1 METVVD
7 HVIICVPDLES
18 SVDDFEERYGVSSV
32 AGGRHR
38 GHGTANRLVPLGDT
52 YLELAAVVDPDE
64 AARSAFGEWVAS
76 RSRHPGAHGLAVR
89 ADDFDAVC
97 TGLGLEPLAM
107 SRPAVDGEELRW
119 RVAGMEQLVTAGLPF
134 FIEWEIDPAQHP
146 GRIPA
151 SHARGDLALADVV
164 VRGDLGELRRWVGEI
179 DGVSLEQG
187 DPSIEYTLVPH

>member
-1 METVVD
+1 MKTVVD

-18 SVDDFEERYGVSSV
+18 SVHEFEERYGVSSV

-52 YLELAAVVDPDE
+52 YLELVAAVDRDE
-64 AARSAFGEWVAS
+64 AARSAFGAWVAG

-89 ADDFDAVC
+89 ADDFDGVC
-97 TGLGLEPLAM
+97 VRLGLQPLVM
-107 SRPAVDGEELRW
+107 SRPAVDGENLRW

-134 FIEWEIDPAQHP
+134 FIEWDIDPAHHP
-146 GRIPA
+146 GRIPV
-151 SHARGDLALADVV
+151 SHARGDLSLADVV
-164 VRGDLGELRRWVGEI
+164 LRGDLGELRRWVGEI

-187 DPSIEYTLVPH
+187 DPSIEYTLVPR